1 MPRLHLDDLNGF
13 PPALPARPRPTHLDR
28 FALVRHRERLVV
40 LAHDVR
46 DGEIRAA
53 FVLRGSEEGF
63 EDVWE
68 EQGRGVGGGRGLDVV
83 VEDGDGGGD
92 GRGGA
97 LGWRREVSFVDD
109 GYRQGR

>member
-1 MPRLHLDDLNGF
+1 MPRLHLDDLHAF
-13 PPALPARPRPTHLDR
+13 PPAFPARPRPAHLDR

-63 EDVWE
+63 EDVWA
-68 EQGRGVGGGRGLDVV
+68 EQGRGVRGGRGLDVV
-83 VEDGDGGGD
+83 VEDGDWGGD
-92 GRGGA
+92 GCCGA
-97 LGWRREVSFVDD
+97 LGLEV
-109 GYRQGR
+109 GG